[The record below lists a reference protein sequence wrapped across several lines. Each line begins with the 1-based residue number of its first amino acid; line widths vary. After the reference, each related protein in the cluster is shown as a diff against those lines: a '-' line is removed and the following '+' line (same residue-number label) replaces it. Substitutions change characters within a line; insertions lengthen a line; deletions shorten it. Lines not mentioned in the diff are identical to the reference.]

1 MELVD
6 VSNGNKTLH
15 EEIKS
20 LNMKN
25 EALICEDEI
34 RTKNYEYLLKNCN
47 ELEKQYSEIS
57 KKLKKAELELHE
69 KDISFNE
76 LQERE
81 ERNCIKLNELKKDN
95 EKYNDEINNLEIKC
109 RQLKDREKDLENEIL
124 DHVKNTS
131 EMEQEVLLTSKTME
145 TLKKCNDHSAEQRSN
160 LQKELL
166 VLQSQLKRFETEK
179 LEREILQK
187 EKNNEF
193 EILKEKYGNCE
204 GQKNRLQK
212 DILQIQDKL
221 NKSESKVAKLE
232 IVEENYTQIKEQY
245 QKIFTK
251 NEELQSELIYMKDQ
265 NNILVNEVKTFEE
278 LKYKL
283 DEAENEK
290 LDLQKEKLFLKEK
303 MSQFE
308 EKLEN
313 CDQLNETM
321 KNYKSKNSSLQ
332 LENDSLKNKL
342 EKSENRNREMM
353 SLRTKIQEH
362 KTKKLELIEE
372 NIQLKEKIHQLET
385 QVTELMRDGTSST
398 METLNNPPPLDKSYK
413 SQMVQLDSKI
423 IEVHNIED
431 EVLKLKEKL
440 KVLENIEREKKSAEE
455 KSKNLMRKRE
465 IEIQELTEYIKILE
479 EDNKS
484 KSHLIEEDIVHQFKS
499 EIRKLNNDK
508 RDLEKNIEKLISKD
522 ANETNLFL
530 ADENQDLKKQL
541 HNVLQEKL
549 YLQEVIDELKSKQKV
564 NHSFEIEN
572 ETGMPTPIVSAVA
585 VSEREVLPLINDKE
599 KLNETLDST
608 GNTLDSKTCAH
619 FETDDVSIDDVT
631 IINTGG
637 FPLSS
642 SETNSVNQEQNK
654 HKVML
659 ENSNKEVE
667 SKVTNKDILN
677 DKRYSFENTSL
688 LNYSK
693 NLNKEVCHNNLLDHS
708 NTAQIETP
716 GIFLKNENSFLCSSD
731 VEINIEAKKH
741 NESKL
746 NGDKRLFTKNVKN
759 ESLITSDE
767 RNHLQ
772 STIDYQNQTDEI
784 YDFNNLKVENKNLH
798 EDIDNLLDD
807 YKGLQNHLKVA
818 ENIIKDKNDEIEE
831 LFDKL
836 NVKNSIIEDL
846 EIFIGEL
853 QFELEGLNKK
863 EDNTTS
869 TDSIDKQDFKEILS
883 SKNELIAE
891 LEVHN
896 QKLKYHFDKNHQ
908 DIEQLRNE
916 LREYKF
922 LHCQNIQ
929 DANSFK
935 NRSYDKLIIP
945 NLPNTSDSLDPS
957 QKPIFSL
964 PQNEN
969 KEIASFESKEEKF
982 EDKDNQIKNLKNRN
996 RGLSEILQNK
1006 EKEIV
1011 LKEAAYQDLLEI
1023 HQQGNRFIESP
1034 STRADRFLRTVNLSE
1049 DEIENYSKEAF
1060 HEIKLELSKKEELI
1074 EELQQYI
1081 KLVQEEF
1088 KNSKFSDEDLNQ
1100 MERNLIPS
1108 KQPACLSNL
1117 TLPQPN
1123 QTNINRTRCQ
1133 RPTAASLKPILK
1145 HSNQCSNKDFAT
1157 NEEVSYDEL
1166 KRKLISL
1173 NAELLQKKIDM
1184 NKVEDELIV
1193 SKRKQNR
1200 AEESYRY

>member
-1 MELVD
+1 
-6 VSNGNKTLH
+6 
-15 EEIKS
+15 
-20 LNMKN
+20 MKN

-34 RTKNYEYLLKNCN
+34 RTKDYEYLFKNCN

-57 KKLKKAELELHE
+57 KKLKKAENELHE
-69 KDISFNE
+69 KDILFDE
-76 LQERE
+76 LEERE
-81 ERNCIKLNELKKDN
+81 KLNCTKLNELEKDN
-95 EKYNDEINNLEIKC
+95 EKYNDEINDLEIKY

-166 VLQSQLKRFETEK
+166 ALQSQLKCFETEK
-179 LEREILQK
+179 IEREILEK

-193 EILKEKYGNCE
+193 AILKEKYDNCE

-221 NKSESKVAKLE
+221 NKSESKVSKLE
-232 IVEENYTQIKEQY
+232 IAAENYTQIKEQY
-245 QKIFTK
+245 QKILTK

-265 NNILVNEVKTFEE
+265 NNILENEVKTVEE

-290 LDLQKEKLFLKEK
+290 LDLQKEKLFLKDK

-313 CDQLNETM
+313 YDQLKETM

-332 LENDSLKNKL
+332 IENDSLKNKL

-353 SLRTKIQEH
+353 SLKTQIKEH
-362 KTKKLELIEE
+362 KTKKLELLEE
-372 NIQLKEKIHQLET
+372 NIQLKEKINQLET

-398 METLNNPPPLDKSYK
+398 MEILNNQLSLDKSYE
-413 SQMVQLDSKI
+413 SQRVQLDSKI
-423 IEVHNIED
+423 NEVHNLED

-440 KVLENIEREKKSAEE
+440 KVLQNIEREKKSTEE
-455 KSKNLMRKRE
+455 KSKNLMCKKE
-465 IEIQELTEYIKILE
+465 IEIQQLTEYAKILE

-499 EIRKLNNDK
+499 EIRKLNKDK
-508 RDLEKNIEKLISKD
+508 RDLEKNIEKLMSKD
-522 ANETNLFL
+522 ANKTSLFL
-530 ADENQDLKKQL
+530 TDENQDLKKQL
-541 HNVLQEKL
+541 HNVLQEK
-549 YLQEVIDELKSKQKV
+549 YHLQEVIDKLKIKQKD
-564 NHSFEIEN
+564 NHSFGIEN
-572 ETGMPTPIVSAVA
+572 ETVMPTPIIPVVA
-585 VSEREVLPLINDKE
+585 ASDSELLPLINAKE

-608 GNTLDSKTCAH
+608 GNIPDSKTCVQ
-619 FETDDVSIDDVT
+619 FETDEVSTDDVT
-631 IINTGG
+631 IINTGA

-642 SETNSVNQEQNK
+642 SETDFVNQEQNK

-659 ENSNKEVE
+659 ENSNKEIE
-667 SKVTNKDILN
+667 SKVTNKDNLN
-677 DKRYSFENTSL
+677 DKRYSFQTTTL
-688 LNYSK
+688 LNYSN
-693 NLNKEVCHNNLLDHS
+693 NLEKEVYHNNLLDDS
-708 NTAQIETP
+708 NTAQSM
-716 GIFLKNENSFLCSSD
+716 FLKDESSFLCSSD

-741 NESKL
+741 NESNF

-767 RNHLQ
+767 RSHLQ
-772 STIDYQNQTDEI
+772 STIDHQNQIDEI
-784 YDFNNLKVENKNLH
+784 YDLNNLKVENKNLH

-831 LFDKL
+831 LFDKIKL
-836 NVKNSIIEDL
+836 KNSIIEDL
-846 EIFIGEL
+846 EICIGEL
-853 QFELEGLNKK
+853 KFELECLNKK
-863 EDNTTS
+863 EDITTS

-883 SKNELIAE
+883 SKNKLIAE

-896 QKLKYHFDKNHQ
+896 KELKYHFDNNYQ
-908 DIEQLRNE
+908 DIEE
-916 LREYKF
+916 LRKKLKEYKF

-929 DANSFK
+929 DVNSLK

-945 NLPNTSDSLDPS
+945 NLPNTSNSLDPS
-957 QKPIFSL
+957 QKPNFLL
-964 PQNEN
+964 PQNED
-969 KEIASFESKEEKF
+969 KESISLYMTSFESKVEKF
-982 EDKDNQIKNLKNRN
+982 EDKDNQIKNLQNRN
-996 RGLSEILQNK
+996 RELSEVLQNK

-1011 LKEAAYQDLLEI
+1011 LKEAAYQDLFKI
-1023 HQQGNRFIESP
+1023 HEKGNRLIESP
-1034 STRADRFLRTVNLSE
+1034 STRAERFLRTVNLSE
-1049 DEIENYSKEAF
+1049 DEIEDYSKEAF
-1060 HEIKLELSKKEELI
+1060 HEIKLELSKKDKLI

-1081 KLVQEEF
+1081 KFVQEEF
-1088 KNSKFSDEDLNQ
+1088 KNSKSSDENLNQ
-1100 MERNLIPS
+1100 MERNLRPS
-1108 KQPACLSNL
+1108 KQPACFSNL
-1117 TLPQPN
+1117 KLPQPN
-1123 QTNINRTRCQ
+1123 QTNVNRTRCQ
-1133 RPTAASLKPILK
+1133 RPTATSLKPILK
-1145 HSNQCSNKDFAT
+1145 HSNQCSNKDFVT
-1157 NEEVSYDEL
+1157 EEEISYDEL